1 MREKEKDMEL
11 TEKQVIA
18 LKRKRGEL
26 DYSITDLSKELG
38 ISRRTLYEI
47 FQIKHY
53 NVRLST
59 FKKINDWLIDQY
71 TTIK

>member
-1 MREKEKDMEL
+1 MEL
-11 TEKQVIA
+11 TEQQVIA

-26 DYSITDLSKELG
+26 DYSITELGNVIG

-47 FQIKHY
+47 FKYKHY
-53 NVRLST
+53 SVRPTT

>member
-1 MREKEKDMEL
+1 MEL

-26 DYSITDLSKELG
+26 DYTNTKLGQVLG
-38 ISRRTLYEI
+38 ISRRTLHEI
-47 FQIKHY
+47 LQNKHY
-53 NVRLST
+53 NVKPTT